1 MAASKHKRSSSSGCG
16 VQPTLFEFLPSS
28 SGKRS
33 KRDEVS
39 SESESDSDSEPE
51 HSEPEYTSLPV
62 ANRSIVSADNF
73 CNPKHAEAQ
82 ENYVTVKEP
91 SGSTTIIINNSSV
104 SKSDNS
110 SSVGTTSNTAS
121 IQSQGAPD
129 IAQGVQ
135 QSPVQPLIKFPTTVI
150 GSKSRSFNSEWYRK
164 YKWLEYSIQ
173 NNAAFCYACCL
184 FPAATTSRAEQ
195 ALTHTGYRDWKHAT
209 GKQGILEKHNACHT
223 HKQAM
228 ISWSEY
234 MKNTEKG
241 TTIAD
246 RLNSARN
253 LQIQANRHYMR
264 TLAEVILL
272 CARQDLALRGH
283 RESQS
288 SLNRGNFLEILHL
301 IAKHDKVVEE
311 RLQCGPRYTS
321 PEVQNTLLNIL
332 ANMVRRTI
340 CSGVR
345 DAGVFSLLADETKD
359 CSKQE
364 QLAIVLRYV
373 DSKAAL
379 HEHFITYV
387 QATSLTAESL
397 VKYILDTLR
406 DFHLDS
412 KCIISQG
419 YDGAS
424 VMSGKLSG
432 VQQRLR
438 EIAPQAIYIHCYAHT
453 LNLVLVDCVKM
464 IQSASEFFCLLECLY
479 VFISTTK
486 AHVIFME
493 KQHELHP
500 DKQPLQLQRL
510 SDTRWACR
518 YAAVNAICRTYDC
531 LLVTLEDIG
540 DGPDHAKAVEAKGLY
555 YQVKQF
561 SFIINLVIF
570 DRIL

>member
-1 MAASKHKRSSSSGCG
+1 M
-16 VQPTLFEFLPSS
+16 
-28 SGKRS
+28 
-33 KRDEVS
+33 S

-73 CNPKHAEAQ
+73 SNPKHAEAQ

-135 QSPVQPLIKFPTTVI
+135 PSPVQPLIKFPNTVI

-311 RLQCGPRYTS
+311 RLQCGPRNAIYTS

-373 DSKAAL
+373 DSKAVL

-464 IQSASEFFCLLECLY
+464 IQSASEFFL
-479 VFISTTK
+479 FT
-486 AHVIFME
+486 
-493 KQHELHP
+493 
-500 DKQPLQLQRL
+500 
-510 SDTRWACR
+510 
-518 YAAVNAICRTYDC
+518 
-531 LLVTLEDIG
+531 
-540 DGPDHAKAVEAKGLY
+540 
-555 YQVKQF
+555 
-561 SFIINLVIF
+561 
-570 DRIL
+570 